1 VFSIDYRQRDSK
13 KRKHGLAAHFPL
25 QQQKYAK
32 EHTTDSQRRGISFA
46 IPGRAFASSE
56 AASEKTPPLKT
67 QHFSRG
73 LFTNGLHVRIQIGEP
88 VCFSNSNIA
97 GERCESAKRM
107 KIQLDARCNESRIC
121 CSLIYHPI

>member
-1 VFSIDYRQRDSK
+1 MARTNAREDPLHAQAQLCRQLQQ
-13 KRKHGLAAHFPL
+13 LATHFPL

-32 EHTTDSQRRGISFA
+32 EHTTDSLRRVSVLRFQA
-46 IPGRAFASSE
+46 ELSHPLR

-88 VCFSNSNIA
+88 LCFYEHHRP
-97 GERCESAKRM
+97 GECCESAKRM
-107 KIQLDARCNESRIC
+107 
-121 CSLIYHPI
+121 